1 MEHSLTTISG
11 LERRLEIAV
20 PVDQVAAETEQRL
33 KRLMRTVRIKGFRA
47 GKVPYAV
54 VRSQYGDQAHMEAVE
69 QLMQTSVAESL
80 GKLQL
85 RPAAAPRI
93 EPINFAPGG
102 ELRFAALFEVL
113 PEIRLQPLSDLQ
125 YSQPAAAVTHA
136 DIDDMIERMRKQR
149 PVHAAVERPAK
160 AADRVSID
168 FEGRIDGTVFPGGKG
183 EGLKVVLGAGTI
195 LPELDAAMHG
205 MSVGESKTVPA
216 RFPDDYGAASVA
228 GKPAEF
234 DIKVTLVE
242 EPSLPVLDEA
252 FVRSLGLA
260 EGGVEALRAEVRKGM
275 ERELAE
281 NIRNQARESA
291 LDALYKANPLELPK
305 VLIEEQVQELQAQM
319 QRRMGAQG
327 AQGGQV
333 PGRELFEEPARRR
346 VALGLIIGELVRA
359 NDLKPDRQQVEARL
373 AAAVQGSRDPEQ
385 LRRQYLQSREAMQQ
399 LEAGAL
405 EDAAISF
412 VLSQAKAIEKQ
423 SNFNE
428 LAGYSPAA
436 GSAA

>member
-20 PVDQVAAETEQRL
+20 PVDQVTAETEQRL

-69 QLMQTSVAESL
+69 QLMQASVSESL
-80 GKLQL
+80 GQLQL
-85 RPAAAPRI
+85 RTAAPPRI
-93 EPINFAPGG
+93 EPIQFAPGG

-113 PEIRLQPLSDLQ
+113 PEIRLQPLSGLQ
-125 YSQPAAAVTHA
+125 YTQPAASVGDA
-136 DIDDMIERMRKQR
+136 DVDGMIERLRRQR
-149 PVHAAVERPAK
+149 PVHVAVER
-160 AADRVSID
+160 AARAGDRVSMD
-168 FEGRIDGTVFPGGKG
+168 YEGRIEGTVFPGGKG
-183 EGLKVVLGAGTI
+183 EGMKVVLGAGTI
-195 LPELDAAMHG
+195 LPELDAALHG
-205 MSVGESKTVPA
+205 MSAGDSKTVAA

-228 GKPAEF
+228 GRPAEF
-234 DIKVTLVE
+234 DLRITAVE
-242 EPSLPVLDEA
+242 EPSLPALDEQ

-260 EGGVEALRAEVRKGM
+260 EGGVDALRAEVRRGM

-281 NIRNQARESA
+281 QVRAQARESV
-291 LDALYKANPLELPK
+291 LEALYRANPLELPK
-305 VLIEEQVQELQAQM
+305 VLVDEQVQELQAQM
-319 QRRMGAQG
+319 QRRMGAQ
-327 AQGGQV
+327 AGQAPASGV
-333 PGRELFEEPARRR
+333 FEEPARKR

-359 NDLKPDRQQVEARL
+359 NQIKPERQQVEARL

-385 LRRQYLQSREAMQQ
+385 LRRQYVQSREAMQQ

-412 VLSQAKAIEKQ
+412 VLSQATAIEKP
-423 SNFNE
+423 SNFSE
-428 LAGYSPAA
+428 LAGYDPAA

>member
-33 KRLMRTVRIKGFRA
+33 KRLMRTVRIKGFRV

-54 VRSQYGDQAHMEAVE
+54 VRSQYGEQAHMEAVE

-93 EPINFAPGG
+93 EPINFAPDS

-113 PEIRLQPLSDLQ
+113 PEIRLQPLASLQ
-125 YSQPAAAVTHA
+125 YAQPTAVVTDA
-136 DIDDMIERMRKQR
+136 DIDNMIERMRKQR
-149 PVHAAVERPAK
+149 PVHGPVQRPAK
-160 AADRVSID
+160 AGDSVSID

-183 EGLKVVLGAGTI
+183 EGMKVVLGAGTI
-195 LPELDAAMHG
+195 LPELDAALHG
-205 MSVGESKTVPA
+205 MSVGESGTIPA
-216 RFPDDYGAASVA
+216 RFPDDYGAPYVA
-228 GKPAEF
+228 GKQAEF
-234 DIKVTLVE
+234 DIKVTAVE
-242 EPSLPVLDEA
+242 EPSLPALDEA

-260 EGGVEALRAEVRKGM
+260 EGGVAELRAEVRKGM
-275 ERELAE
+275 ERELADQV
-281 NIRNQARESA
+281 RNQSRESA
-291 LDALYKANPLELPK
+291 LDALYKAHPLDLPK
-305 VLIEEQVQELQAQM
+305 VLIDEQVQELQAQM
-319 QRRMGAQG
+319 QRRMGAQ
-327 AQGGQV
+327 ASQT
-333 PGRELFEEPARRR
+333 PGRELFEEPARKR

-359 NDLKPDRQQVEARL
+359 NELKPDRQQVEARL

-385 LRRQYLQSREAMQQ
+385 LRRQYVQSREAMQQ

-412 VLSQAKAIEKQ
+412 VLSQAKAIEKP
-423 SNFNE
+423 SNFSE
-428 LAGYSPAA
+428 LAGYDPAS
-436 GSAA
+436 GSGA